1 MNKAIIARKL
11 MNHPIFV
18 ATKQNSR
25 LKPKLNKKSN
35 KREKPSAAVA
45 A

>member
-11 MNHPIFV
+11 TNQPMFV
-18 ATKQNSR
+18 NTKQNSY

-35 KREKPSAAVA
+35 KSEKPSAAVA